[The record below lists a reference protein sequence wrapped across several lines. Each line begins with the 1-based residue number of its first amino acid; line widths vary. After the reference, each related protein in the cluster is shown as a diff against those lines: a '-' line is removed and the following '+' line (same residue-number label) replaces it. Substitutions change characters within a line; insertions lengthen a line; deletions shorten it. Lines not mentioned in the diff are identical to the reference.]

1 MDAGD
6 IERKSVNYINCILSR
21 CPKLIPYITQNDKT
35 PSWDGEIYLYSSLE
49 KKKKN
54 ISGTCKVQVKGTYKD
69 SKPTIFDKTLSY
81 PIETSDLNN

>member
-21 CPKLIPYITQNDKT
+21 CPKLTPYITQNDKT
-35 PSWDGEIYLYSSLE
+35 PSWDGEIYLYTSLE

-54 ISGTCKVQVKGTYKD
+54 ISGTCKVQV
-69 SKPTIFDKTLSY
+69 IR
-81 PIETSDLNN
+81 